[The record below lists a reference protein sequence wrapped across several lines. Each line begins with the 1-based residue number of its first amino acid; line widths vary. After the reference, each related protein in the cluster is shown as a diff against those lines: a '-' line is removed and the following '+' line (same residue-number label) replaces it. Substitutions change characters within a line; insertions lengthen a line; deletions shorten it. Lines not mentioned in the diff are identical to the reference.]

1 MIFFCFVCLLVKLS
15 CCAFA
20 GLLIC
25 WFARLCVFD
34 VHVWLLCWLRVCG
47 WCTDL
52 FSSIFVGK
60 KLKVCRQKSLSA
72 KKFASKK
79 LTVCHDKNFCAWQ
92 NYDFAWQKD
101 EMSHQCHISVTTD
114 YPLAVTVGA
123 CDSATPLICYS
134 RRYTSRQTQCNR
146 FEWFRSLH
154 VYGKLTQT
162 LTSDFESKITNP
174 KIGYKQSKKENR
186 KQNTAVSSQRKER
199 KFTACVVVE

>member
-114 YPLAVTVGA
+114 YPLAVVA
-123 CDSATPLICYS
+123 KSSASKWTNDALSVPLWMALLQLEWWQS
-134 RRYTSRQTQCNR
+134 RLN
-146 FEWFRSLH
+146 
-154 VYGKLTQT
+154 
-162 LTSDFESKITNP
+162 
-174 KIGYKQSKKENR
+174 
-186 KQNTAVSSQRKER
+186 
-199 KFTACVVVE
+199 